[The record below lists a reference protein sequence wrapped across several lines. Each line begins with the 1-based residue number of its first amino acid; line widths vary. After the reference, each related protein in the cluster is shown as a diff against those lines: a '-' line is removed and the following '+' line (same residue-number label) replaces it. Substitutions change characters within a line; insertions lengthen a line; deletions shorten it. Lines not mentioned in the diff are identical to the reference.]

1 MSRNSWAGASAVM
14 MAVTAQFWK
23 LLNRNGGANSLAT
36 LCLLAQIQM
45 ILLLQRLRLS
55 RSRESCRSCVGVQCD
70 SVSNKSCFAR
80 LETFFESSTTQHIW
94 MHMESLHM
102 TGTPCHSGIE
112 GMCRLAAKLSG
123 LVFD

>member
-1 MSRNSWAGASAVM
+1 VRAAGAAP
-14 MAVTAQFWK
+14 AFNAIRFQT
-23 LLNRNGGANSLAT
+23 
-36 LCLLAQIQM
+36 I
-45 ILLLQRLRLS
+45 
-55 RSRESCRSCVGVQCD
+55 
-70 SVSNKSCFAR
+70 KSCFAR

-94 MHMESLHM
+94 MLMESLHM